1 MAEGRAETESR
12 RKPTVGRRAA
22 FWIGLALVPVAFFL
36 LGLLTLH
43 DYGETSDEGYDTSIG
58 RFYYY
63 EYPKTGLVNLEARLD
78 PLQRHYGAFWDVVA
92 VWGADVL
99 VDRTRTMTNRVAAH
113 HVSVLVASSLLLG
126 AVFLLGTTAYGLAAG
141 FASQLALLLLPQFL
155 GHSQNNLKDQ
165 PVALFFTISMVAFL
179 SAMKKGSLWR
189 WALFGCLGGVTYAVK
204 VNGAFVLPVA
214 GLAALP
220 FVLRD
225 WRRIHVWALRFAVAT
240 VAYVVTVPVLWPYYR
255 TQTLARFFQTAR
267 AFHDH
272 VFNEVVFYMG
282 QHAPAREVPW
292 HFPLVMMGINTPL
305 LHLALL
311 LLALGL
317 LAGLLAK
324 KRLDDAGPLLLF
336 AVWFAVPIAIQVA
349 SGVPRCDG
357 VRHYLYLLP
366 ALALLSGTAAV
377 RLWRWAADRRIGPTA
392 VRAAAFALPVLLLA
406 RTLVAIHPY
415 QVVFF
420 NSLVGGPAGAWR
432 SFELDY
438 WGTSILEASRWM
450 DANLPQGARVWFTQ
464 PGIHRFV
471 LAPGRVLFVS
481 GRDRPEY
488 KVSLLRGMTRTY
500 DTEDDYLNPRRK
512 PIYEI
517 KVQGAPLL
525 QIFEMKE
532 NRDVADGATLA
543 PGTARPAS
551 EAPGLEAVGSVD
563 NLPFERMPALE
574 RVFVDCDRNPYLD
587 KNVEIHASG
596 FLRVAAAGPHVFWLF
611 SDDVATVWLGPDALV
626 TNVST
631 LTTKKTVVLSPGLYP
646 IRVKLRNE
654 LGKACLALSW
664 QPPGAP
670 RSGELA
676 APSLLHDGAASSLT
690 PLLGTRP
697 VL

>member
-1 MAEGRAETESR
+1 MTQSARTGEGAR
-12 RKPTVGRRAA
+12 PWVRRAA
-22 FWIGLALVPVAFFL
+22 FLIGLCLVPAAFFA
-36 LGLLTLH
+36 LGLFTLH

-63 EYPKTGLVNLEARLD
+63 EYPKTGLANLDARLD

-99 VDRTRTMTNRVAAH
+99 VDRTHTMTNRVAAH
-113 HVSVLVASSLLLG
+113 HVSVLVVSSLLLG
-126 AVFLLGTTAYGLAAG
+126 AVFLLGTSAYGLAAG
-141 FASQLALLLLPQFL
+141 FASQFALLLLPQFI

-165 PVALFFTISMVAFL
+165 PVAFFFTISMLAFL
-179 SAMKKGSLWR
+179 AAMRKGSLWR
-189 WALFGCLGGVTYAVK
+189 WALAGCLGGVTYAVK

-220 FVLRD
+220 FILRD
-225 WRRIHVWALRFAVAT
+225 WKRLHVWVLRFAVAT
-240 VAYVVTVPVLWPYYR
+240 AAYVVTVPILWPYYR
-255 TQTLARFFQTAR
+255 TQTLARFFQTAQ

-282 QHAPAREVPW
+282 RHAPARDVPW
-292 HFPLVMMGINTPL
+292 HFPLVMMGIATPL

-317 LAGLLAK
+317 LVGLLVR
-324 KRLDDAGPLLLF
+324 KRFDEAGPLLLF
-336 AVWFAVPIAIQVA
+336 GVWFVVPIVIQVA

-377 RLWRWAADRRIGPTA
+377 RLWRWAAERRIGPT
-392 VRAAAFALPVLLLA
+392 VLRAAVVALPVLLLV
-406 RTLVAIHPY
+406 RTLVVIHPY

-420 NSLVGGPAGAWR
+420 NALVGGPAGAWR
-432 SFELDY
+432 NFELDY

-450 DANLPQGARVWFTQ
+450 DKTLPKGARVWFTQ

-471 LAPGRVLFVS
+471 LAPERVLFVS

-488 KVSLLRGMTRTY
+488 KVSLLRGMTKTY
-500 DTEDDYLNPRRK
+500 DTDDDYLHPRRK

-517 KVQGAPLL
+517 TVQGAPLL
-525 QIFEMKE
+525 QIFEMQE
-532 NRDVADGATLA
+532 NRDVANGTPLA
-543 PGTARPAS
+543 PGTARPAN
-551 EAPGLEAVGSVD
+551 ERPGLEAVGSVD
-563 NLPFERMPALE
+563 NLPFQRLPVMERL
-574 RVFVDCDRNPYLD
+574 FIDCDQNPYFD

-596 FLRVAAAGPHVFWLF
+596 FLRVTEGGPYVFSLF
-611 SDDVATVWLGPDALV
+611 SDDVATLWLGKDAVV

-631 LTTKKTVVLSPGLYP
+631 LTTKRTVVLSPGLYP
-646 IRVKLRNE
+646 MRLKFRNE
-654 LGKACLALSW
+654 LGKACLSLSW
-664 QPPGAP
+664 QPPGFN
-670 RSGELA
+670 RLCDIA
-676 APSLLHDGAASSLT
+676 APSLVHDGAASDLT
-690 PLLGTRP
+690 ALLGTTP